1 MSFPVLPTMP
11 ISMSKGLKKSPNFN
25 GNSVQR
31 VAADRGNVSL
41 IVKPYAT
48 YDFEFSMDNITGNEE
63 VASSTVAAFN
73 GTYMACQGTGNLF
86 LFTDPQDNYVSY
98 ANSGMLN
105 VTPGAASP
113 MGATGDGS
121 STQFQLA
128 RSIGGVAYDVIQNL
142 NGSATVK
149 VNGTVVTAVSISSTG
164 VATFTSAPASGAT
177 LTWMG
182 NFYYLCRF
190 AENSIDATRSF
201 TINSG
206 IDQWDYS
213 SIRFSSEFV

>member
-1 MSFPVLPTMP
+1 MSYPVLPTMP
-11 ISMSKGLKKSPNFN
+11 ISMAKGLKKSPNFN

-86 LFTDPQDNYVSY
+86 LFTDPQDSAVSY

-105 VTPGAASP
+105 VTAGAASP
-113 MGATGDGS
+113 MGSTGDGT

-128 RSIGGVAYDVIQNL
+128 RSIGGVAWDIIQNL

-149 VNGTVVTAVSISSTG
+149 VNGTVTVPSSISSTG
-164 VATFTSAPASGAT
+164 LVTFSSAPASGAA
-177 LTWMG
+177 LTWTG
-182 NFYYLCRF
+182 TFYYLCRF

-213 SIRFSSEFV
+213 SIKFSSEFV